1 MQLIM
6 LLIATA
12 KIIQRLIIRQ
22 WNRQIFF
29 LNFFICQLNITLM
42 SRIKAYIRHNDMW
55 RTAKKNNILIQ
66 SPCDSKISNVK
77 STSCKFAWRI
87 FFRECQHRVISLE
100 CIVSLRSKVM
110 AISKSNYDDARLLL
124 FFSN

>member
-55 RTAKKNNILIQ
+55 RTAKKQHTHTITMWFENIKR
-66 SPCDSKISNVK
+66 KIYELQICLAN
-77 STSCKFAWRI
+77 